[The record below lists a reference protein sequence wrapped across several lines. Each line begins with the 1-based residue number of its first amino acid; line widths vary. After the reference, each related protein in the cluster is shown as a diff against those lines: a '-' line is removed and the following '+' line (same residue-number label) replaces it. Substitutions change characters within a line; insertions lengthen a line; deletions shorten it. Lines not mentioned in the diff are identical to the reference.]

1 MKIQG
6 ELLNLQMR
14 WIGASSLSFYN
25 DLPRMNKAH
34 ESFLNIIKQI
44 EDELL
49 RIAEKFEKADMEYS
63 SKNSKNDSLL
73 MNSKSAVEAGAGVV
87 VKGIGYVINGE
98 KYEKSLVDEK
108 GTGGLFIKG
117 LTVEAEPFVSSRTY
131 DKFDVKDKNKRE
143 QTFGPMAGFTV
154 AQAGIELENIKGSNV
169 GAEATLVKYESAIK
183 IPLPF
188 SDKKLQIGGS
198 ASLGT
203 VGGSLEAGKSGVKF
217 HVPVGPGVGLWGFGG
232 EFAIKE

>member
-1 MKIQG
+1 
-6 ELLNLQMR
+6 MR
-14 WIGASSLSFYN
+14 WVGASSLSFYN

-169 GAEATLVKYESAIK
+169 GAEATLVKYGIAIK

-217 HVPVGPGVGLWGFGG
+217 HVPFGPGVGLWGFGG